1 MTITDGRIDDFVAG
15 DDLEIERSI
24 SSIPEGISIDTA
36 WFMVKR
42 KFSDSDANALI
53 SKTITNSNTA
63 NVGWIEDTGTDG
75 DGLIRFYLT
84 QAETALLTP
93 FSEYQYSIK
102 IKMDNGKVNTPER
115 GVFIAE
121 PAVKKGNT

>member
-1 MTITDGRIDDFVAG
+1 MTITNGIINDFVAG

-24 SSIPEGISIDTA
+24 SSIPEGISINTA

-42 KFSDSDANALI
+42 KFSDPDIKAII
-53 SKTITNSNTA
+53 SKTITNSNTPDI
-63 NVGWIEDTGTDG
+63 GWIEDTGSDG

-84 QAETALLTP
+84 QADTAILTP
-93 FSEYQYSIK
+93 LSEYQYSIK
-102 IKMDNGKVNTPER
+102 LSLDNGKVNTPER
-115 GVFIAE
+115 GQIIAE

>member
-1 MTITDGRIDDFVAG
+1 MTIADGRIDDFVAG

-24 SSIPEGISIDTA
+24 NSIPEGISIDTA

-42 KFSDSDANALI
+42 KFTDSDAAAII
-53 SKTITNSNTA
+53 SKTITASNLA
-63 NVGWIEDTGTDG
+63 NVGWVEDVGTDG

-84 QAETALLTP
+84 QAETAILTA

-102 IKMDNGKVNTPER
+102 IKLDNGKVNTPER
-115 GVFIAE
+115 GVIIAE

>member
-1 MTITDGRIDDFVAG
+1 MTIADGRIDDFVAG

-42 KFSDSDANALI
+42 KFTDSDAAAII
-53 SKTITNSNTA
+53 SKTITPSNTI
-63 NVGWIEDTGTDG
+63 NVGWIEDIGTDG
-75 DGLIRFYLT
+75 DGLLRFYLT
-84 QAETALLTP
+84 QADTAILTP

-102 IKMDNGKVNTPER
+102 LKLDNGKVNTPER
-115 GVFIAE
+115 GVMIAE